1 MSVSTNEIVSIV
13 TETLPIIN
21 DIIYQALES
30 IKAVDDVLESK
41 TGLFNRTKSNKASTD
56 YNALAKETLSSF
68 EIALRQGGTIS
79 HMEQPNYKLRSF
91 SEWSMEMSKY
101 CSGNALSMAPL
112 YIVQE
117 LGINMS
123 DILTDPMN
131 SDIEKTTI
139 SVFNYIFN
147 QMYSKGFWSE
157 NVISDY
163 YKNMFSYK
171 KNFYKN
177 YDITIMPELNAQY
190 LPATLLNEFP
200 SIEYFNKYSI
210 VGLAKYA
217 DDLFNS
223 DIYVDMQNT
232 VNQKLLSEIFKNK
245 APIKNISI
253 MSELLN
259 SSKNNLRT
267 LIFRSLLGD
276 LLKNI
281 YDSIIS
287 INDSNTKCMTAS
299 DENELSLLISEI
311 SPISETVTISNNEKV
326 SNTVDIIKKR
336 IEEYI
341 QCWIFFYASDAYMLS
356 YLDRYDAN
364 SYGNMLY
371 TYMMNK

>member
-1 MSVSTNEIVSIV
+1 
-13 TETLPIIN
+13 
-21 DIIYQALES
+21 
-30 IKAVDDVLESK
+30 
-41 TGLFNRTKSNKASTD
+41 
-56 YNALAKETLSSF
+56 
-68 EIALRQGGTIS
+68 
-79 HMEQPNYKLRSF
+79 
-91 SEWSMEMSKY
+91 
-101 CSGNALSMAPL
+101 
-112 YIVQE
+112 
-117 LGINMS
+117 
-123 DILTDPMN
+123 MN
-131 SDIEKTTI
+131 NDIEKTTI

-171 KNFYKN
+171 KNFYEN

-210 VGLAKYA
+210 AGLAKYA

-223 DIYVDMQNT
+223 DMYVDMQNT

-245 APIKNISI
+245 TPIKNISI
-253 MSELLN
+253 MAELLN

-287 INDSNTKCMTAS
+287 INDSNT
-299 DENELSLLISEI
+299 
-311 SPISETVTISNNEKV
+311 KV